1 MKNGSHEETDDNSF
15 EAYVALVMVF
25 AFLYFYDNDVAKI

>member
-1 MKNGSHEETDDNSF
+1 MKNGSHEETDDHF

-25 AFLYFYDNDVAKI
+25 SVLYLYDNDIAMI